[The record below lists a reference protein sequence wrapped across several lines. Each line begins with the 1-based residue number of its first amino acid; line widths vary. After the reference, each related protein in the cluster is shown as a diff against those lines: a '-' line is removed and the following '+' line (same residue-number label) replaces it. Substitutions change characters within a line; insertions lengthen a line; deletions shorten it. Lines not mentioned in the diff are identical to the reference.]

1 MLFAKVLHITDA
13 LLCAGKA
20 ASKIFI
26 AEEKE
31 RYNFITFRY
40 EFDPNRYEGED
51 GEVATI
57 NGEKTVI
64 PAKDNNDLDKQLS
77 LEVDKNLLTPSPTS
91 LDRSKLKID
100 LTPDGTEKRKKKL
113 PPRPEDYDYYWYQD
127 EDGTWRNEYDD
138 QGYEFADDE
147 YDPDEAEEIVQAQKD
162 EGKARAE
169 AELAASGSGSQQE
182 NNKRS
187 SLTGLETIPEQIM
200 YDEYGQPIVMDE
212 AYRKDLA
219 RQRWHW
225 AFTKIVQVSLKLNIF
240 DFLAPKFTNVSCLFT
255 TIWSSAVCLYFEKVS

>member
-1 MLFAKVLHITDA
+1 MPAA
-13 LLCAGKA
+13 LK
-20 ASKIFI
+20 KNTHIFI
-26 AEEKE
+26 
-31 RYNFITFRY
+31 TCRY

-57 NGEKTVI
+57 NGEKQTTTVI

-169 AELAASGSGSQQE
+169 AELAASGSSTSQD
-182 NNKRS
+182 NKRES
-187 SLTGLETIPEQIM
+187 SLTGLETIPEQII
-200 YDEYGQPIVMDE
+200 YDEYGQPIIMDE

-225 AFTKIVQVSLKLNIF
+225 AFTKIVQVSFIGFLVLY
-240 DFLAPKFTNVSCLFT
+240 FLALKK
-255 TIWSSAVCLYFEKVS
+255 TIKMSAVCF